1 MTQRDKK
8 NNLQPSTSLDGRRA
22 IIFTK
27 KINTHYKL
35 VPFNIVENHVGKTK
49 YLPAVSKEWKNSVY
63 NYSPKNNI
71 NFPVYD
77 LNINSLI
84 RGYFSLYFNNK
95 FLQHKYIS
103 RRKKRKSLTRIF
115 VSKAEIKHTNEKA
128 IITLYVYNRERFVLL
143 KKIKKLQKFWGSNV
157 KKKISFLAD
166 KWWNLLSL
174 FTEQSSSKELE
185 SIKYNNNYLS
195 LLPRLKFR
203 FDRKNL
209 QINSRFYARNKRFF
223 KQVKEIFSTI
233 RRLRL
238 RLSLNKY
245 KFEDKFIF
253 KLSQLI
259 SQYYGKKVEFNIVNL
274 KSVAYNS
281 DIFTEI
287 LTLKLRKN
295 KSTPMGRMNS
305 LLSRIHLPK
314 VNNIIERGRLAK
326 AVDFELIDN
335 KYKNLNINS
344 ILGKEASA
352 NPFGDKGNSNEDNL
366 NKLLYNIYYKTI
378 LDNSNDTMESV
389 VPLKTKNSK
398 DNISCFSYPSEG
410 VGDLNKA
417 YYSNLRNIIF
427 ENIKY
432 KAMGGARLIVKGRL
446 TKRYRADRAVYKL
459 KWKGGLKNIDSSFKG
474 LSAVVFRGYMDSNV
488 EKSRWSSKRRI
499 GSFAVRGWFSGK

>member
-1 MTQRDKK
+1 MLKK
-8 NNLQPSTSLDGRRA
+8 SDNT
-22 IIFTK
+22 
-27 KINTHYKL
+27 KINSYIFNNKVNINYKL
-35 VPFNIVENHVGKTK
+35 IPFNISLNDIGKTI
-49 YLPAVSKEWKNSVY
+49 YLPPVVKEWKNSVY
-63 NYSPKNNI
+63 NYYPKNIMNY
-71 NFPVYD
+71 PVYD

-103 RRKKRKSLTRIF
+103 RRKKRNSLTRIF

-143 KKIKKLQKFWGSNV
+143 KKIRKLHKFWGSNV

-203 FDRKNL
+203 FDRNNL

-259 SQYYGKKVEFNIVNL
+259 SQYYGKKV
-274 KSVAYNS
+274 A
-281 DIFTEI
+281 
-287 LTLKLRKN
+287 
-295 KSTPMGRMNS
+295 G
-305 LLSRIHLPK
+305 
-314 VNNIIERGRLAK
+314 
-326 AVDFELIDN
+326 
-335 KYKNLNINS
+335 
-344 ILGKEASA
+344 
-352 NPFGDKGNSNEDNL
+352 
-366 NKLLYNIYYKTI
+366 
-378 LDNSNDTMESV
+378 
-389 VPLKTKNSK
+389 
-398 DNISCFSYPSEG
+398 
-410 VGDLNKA
+410 
-417 YYSNLRNIIF
+417 
-427 ENIKY
+427 
-432 KAMGGARLIVKGRL
+432 
-446 TKRYRADRAVYKL
+446 
-459 KWKGGLKNIDSSFKG
+459 
-474 LSAVVFRGYMDSNV
+474 
-488 EKSRWSSKRRI
+488 
-499 GSFAVRGWFSGK
+499 

>member
-1 MTQRDKK
+1 MYLNSKFFFYNFITMIKK
-8 NNLQPSTSLDGRRA
+8 NNIKLKNTSPS
-22 IIFTK
+22 IFTK
-27 KINTHYKL
+27 KTNTNYKL
-35 VPFNIVENHVGKTK
+35 VPFNISFNDIGKTK
-49 YLPAVSKEWKNSVY
+49 YLPSVAREWKNSVY

-143 KKIKKLQKFWGSNV
+143 KKIRKLQKFWGSNV

-223 KQVKEIFSTI
+223 KQIKEIFSTI

-314 VNNIIERGRLAK
+314 VNNIIERGRLEK
-326 AVDFELIDN
+326 AVDFELIGN

-344 ILGKEASA
+344 ILGKRQAPREALM
-352 NPFGDKGNSNEDNL
+352 K
-366 NKLLYNIYYKTI
+366 
-378 LDNSNDTMESV
+378 
-389 VPLKTKNSK
+389 
-398 DNISCFSYPSEG
+398 
-410 VGDLNKA
+410 
-417 YYSNLRNIIF
+417 II
-427 ENIKY
+427 
-432 KAMGGARLIVKGRL
+432 
-446 TKRYRADRAVYKL
+446 
-459 KWKGGLKNIDSSFKG
+459 
-474 LSAVVFRGYMDSNV
+474 
-488 EKSRWSSKRRI
+488 
-499 GSFAVRGWFSGK
+499 